1 MSNVLISGSSI
12 IISTD
17 TITLNASGSHIVDD
31 TKVAARW
38 EIDPDDGKSFQL
50 RVPSGS
56 NGISEDRIAFYVSAS
71 GEIGVNTKTPQSSF
85 DFVPVGTKK
94 VIQGKTK
101 ITGSINITGD
111 ITSSGIISS
120 SGYLYVAGFDGGT
133 F

>member
-1 MSNVLISGSSI
+1 MSIKLGENQSIQFFSGSS
-12 IISTD
+12 SATGD
-17 TITLNASGSHIVDD
+17 YSSSQL
-31 TKVAARW
+31 VAKW

-50 RVPSGS
+50 RVPSES
-56 NGISEDRIAFYVSAS
+56 ISGASADRIAFYVSAS
-71 GEIGVNTKTPQSSF
+71 GEIGVNTKNPQSSF

-101 ITGSINITGD
+101 ITGSMNITGD
-111 ITSSGIISS
+111 VTSSGIISS

>member
-12 IISTD
+12 IISTEPYVLD
-17 TITLNASGSHIVDD
+17 ASGDHVIDA

-38 EIDPDDGKSFQL
+38 EIDPDDEKSFQL
-50 RVPSGS
+50 RIPSESFSGS
-56 NGISEDRIAFYVSAS
+56 ADRIAFYVSAS

-85 DFVPVGTKK
+85 DFVPIGTKK

-101 ITGSINITGD
+101 ITGSMNITGD

>member
-1 MSNVLISGSSI
+1 MSLLLGSGSAI
-12 IISTD
+12 EFY
-17 TITLNASGSHIVDD
+17 SGSYMTTSSLIA
-31 TKVAARW
+31 KW
-38 EIDPDDGKSFQL
+38 EIDPDDGKSIQL
-50 RVPSGS
+50 RMPSESFSGS
-56 NGISEDRIAFYVSAS
+56 ADRIAFYVSAS

-85 DFVPVGTKK
+85 DFVPIGTKK

-101 ITGSINITGD
+101 ITGSVNITGD

>member
-1 MSNVLISGSSI
+1 MSIYIGSGSSI
-12 IISTD
+12 LFVTASTSVDTD
-17 TITLNASGSHIVDD
+17 TSAMIP
-31 TKVAARW
+31 VAKW

-50 RVPSGS
+50 RVPSES
-56 NGISEDRIAFYVSAS
+56 ISGASADRIAFYVSAS

-101 ITGSINITGD
+101 ITGSMNITGD

>member
-1 MSNVLISGSSI
+1 MSNILISGSSI

-17 TITLNASGSHIVDD
+17 PYAQDASGSHIIDD

-50 RVPSGS
+50 RIPSGS
-56 NGISEDRIAFYVSAS
+56 NGILEDRIAFYVSAS
-71 GEIGVNTKTPQSSF
+71 GEIGVNTKTPGSSF
-85 DFVPVGTKK
+85 DFVPVAGKK
-94 VIQGKTK
+94 VIQGNTK
-101 ITGSINITGD
+101 ITGSMNITGD
-111 ITSSGIISS
+111 VTSSGIISS

>member
-1 MSNVLISGSSI
+1 MSIYIGSGSSI
-12 IISTD
+12 LFVTASTSVDAD
-17 TITLNASGSHIVDD
+17 TSAMIPIA
-31 TKVAARW
+31 KW
-38 EIDPDDGKSFQL
+38 EIDPDDGKSIQL
-50 RVPSGS
+50 RMPSESFAG
-56 NGISEDRIAFYVSAS
+56 SEDRIAFYVSAS

-101 ITGSINITGD
+101 ITGSMNITGD

>member
-1 MSNVLISGSSI
+1 MINTNQINIYSGSYTTGSDGKITGSSI
-12 IISTD
+12 M
-17 TITLNASGSHIVDD
+17 A
-31 TKVAARW
+31 KW
-38 EIDPDDGKSFQL
+38 EIDPDDGKSIQF
-50 RVPSGS
+50 RMPSESIAGA
-56 NGISEDRIAFYVSAS
+56 SEDRIAFYVSAS

-85 DFVPVGTKK
+85 DFVPIVGKK

-111 ITSSGIISS
+111 VTSSGIISS

>member
-1 MSNVLISGSSI
+1 MSIKLGSDQSIQFYSGSFTGEGIYS
-12 IISTD
+12 
-17 TITLNASGSHIVDD
+17 ASQL
-31 TKVAARW
+31 VAKW

-50 RVPSGS
+50 RVPSES
-56 NGISEDRIAFYVSAS
+56 ISGASADRIAFYVSAS

-85 DFVPVGTKK
+85 DFVPVVGKK

-101 ITGSINITGD
+101 ITGSMNITGD
-111 ITSSGIISS
+111 VTSSGIISS